1 MVLARFLPRDERFFD
16 YFRDAAKNAAATAHL
31 LVDLVEHR
39 QDVEQKVR
47 RLRELEHRGDE
58 ITHQVFNALNR
69 TFVTPLDREDIRTL
83 ASSIDDFVDAIEEV
97 GKRLWLYRIDQTTPC
112 ARSLAQI
119 IDEQARV
126 LEEAMPLMER
136 PKDADNLKR
145 QIVVIN
151 RLENEADDLL
161 NTALA
166 GMFDGAD
173 DIPTLIKAIR
183 WGELYQQLEEATD
196 RAEDVANTLE
206 GIMLKNA

>member
-1 MVLARFLPRDERFFD
+1 MVLARFLPRNERFFD
-16 YFRDAAKNAAATAHL
+16 YFRDAAQNAATAAQL
-31 LVDLVEHR
+31 LVDLVENY

-83 ASSIDDFVDAIEEV
+83 ASSIDDFVDAIEDF
-97 GKRLWLYRIDQTTPC
+97 GKRLWIYRIEKMTPG

-119 IDEQARV
+119 IGEQARV
-126 LEEAMPLMER
+126 LAEAMPLIAR
-136 PKDADNLKR
+136 SQDADSLKR

-161 NTALA
+161 NTTLA
-166 GMFDGAD
+166 GLFDGAD
-173 DIPTLIKAIR
+173 DIPKLIKAIR
-183 WGELYQQLEEATD
+183 WGELYQELEEATD

>member
-16 YFRDAAKNAAATAHL
+16 YFRDAAKNAAATAQL

-83 ASSIDDFVDAIEEV
+83 ASSIDDFVDAIEDV
-97 GKRLWLYRIDQTTPC
+97 GKRLWIYRIDQTTSY

-126 LEEAMPLMER
+126 LAEAVPLMER
-136 PKDADNLKR
+136 AKDADNLKR

-166 GMFDGAD
+166 SMFDGAD
-173 DIPTLIKAIR
+173 DIPALIKAIR

>member
-16 YFRDAAKNAAATAHL
+16 YFRDAAQNAAATAEL

-83 ASSIDDFVDAIEEV
+83 ASSIDDFVDAIEDV
-97 GKRLWLYRIDQTTPC
+97 GKRLWIYRIDQTPAC
-112 ARSLAQI
+112 AHSLAQI
-119 IDEQARV
+119 IGEQARI
-126 LEEAMPLMER
+126 LAEAVPLMER
-136 PKDADNLKR
+136 AKDADNLKR

-166 GMFDGAD
+166 SMFDGAD
-173 DIPTLIKAIR
+173 DIPALIRAIR

>member
-1 MVLARFLPRDERFFD
+1 VVLARFLPRNERFFE
-16 YFRDAAKNAAATAHL
+16 YFRAAANNAAATARL
-31 LVDLVEHR
+31 LVDLVEHYE
-39 QDVEQKVR
+39 DVEQKVR

-83 ASSIDDFVDAIEEV
+83 ASSIDDFVDAIEDV
-97 GKRLWLYRIDQTTPC
+97 GKRLWLYRIERMTPG

-119 IDEQARV
+119 IGEQARV
-126 LEEAMPLMER
+126 LAEAMPLMER
-136 PKDADNLKR
+136 PKDADSLKR

-161 NTALA
+161 NTTLA
-166 GMFDGAD
+166 CLYDGAD
-173 DIPTLIKAIR
+173 DIPKLIKAIR
-183 WGELYQQLEEATD
+183 WGELYQELEEATD